1 MYRASERRPNVRRAC
16 AAAAIAVIASVA
28 VPASVDV
35 EAAGPSMSAEAP
47 RVRPA
52 SMIGRITKESAHG
65 NVVEPDLGL
74 DGGLAAS
81 RPHLLDGVL
90 ADAIVRLRG
99 GACSG
104 TPIAG
109 TVYVV
114 TAAHCV
120 LTERGD
126 VTRRTIV
133 RDDAT
138 YTAVAVLVDTHY
150 HDHPTSQLDAAVLV
164 MDQVIPGPGTRVG
177 SALPDSGKVALAG
190 FQPVDADGKL
200 LRGRRLGGHALPR
213 ESTGI
218 AVEVSYRPAGCVDS
232 ASSLDVSDARV
243 MVPCGLVPGA
253 SGGGFFTEQNGE
265 LVLVGILST
274 VTADLSANGVVPLA
288 ALRELL
294 EHPDRHR
301 YGFSTQHVHREQVP
315 HERPE
320 ADPTAFDQL

>member
-1 MYRASERRPNVRRAC
+1 MYRASERRPNVYRTC
-16 AAAAIAVIASVA
+16 AATMLVVIASVA
-28 VPASVDV
+28 APASLDA
-35 EAAGPSMSAEAP
+35 EAASPSMSAEAP
-47 RVRPA
+47 SVRPA
-52 SMIGRITKESAHG
+52 SMIGPTTNESAHG
-65 NVVEPDLGL
+65 NVVAPDLGL
-74 DGGLAAS
+74 HGAFAAS
-81 RPHLLDGVL
+81 RPHLLDGAL

-104 TPIAG
+104 TPISG

-133 RDDAT
+133 RDNAT

-164 MDQVIPGPGTRVG
+164 MDQVIPGPATRVG
-177 SALPDSGKVALAG
+177 SALPESGRVALAG
-190 FQPVDADGKL
+190 FQPVDADGRL
-200 LRGRRLGGHALPR
+200 LRDRRLGGQPLSQN
-213 ESTGI
+213 STGI

-232 ASSLDVSDARV
+232 ASSLDVSAAGV

-253 SGGGFFTEQNGE
+253 SGGGLFTEQNGA
-265 LVLVGILST
+265 LVLVGIVST

-294 EHPDRHR
+294 EHPDRYRH
-301 YGFSTQHVHREQVP
+301 GFSTQHVHREQVP
-315 HERPE
+315 DERP
-320 ADPTAFDQL
+320 